1 MSMRILLAEDEEQ
14 LGRVYRA
21 ALEHQGYQVDHSLNG
36 QEAVDLARENAYD
49 VMILD
54 IMMPVKTGL
63 EALSEIRDSGDRTHI
78 IMLTAMSEI
87 NDRVTG
93 LDAVADEYLTKPIS
107 LKELLARLRSM
118 ERRLDDSFTA
128 RILEC
133 GSVKLNVS
141 EQEMTANNTIRLA
154 GKESKLMEFFM
165 LNSAK
170 KLSTQDIF
178 QQVWG
183 KNNEEGVSEDYVYV
197 YVSYLRQKLQSIKAD
212 IEIIGEKE
220 GDFQLIEVGGH
231 HV

>member
-1 MSMRILLAEDEEQ
+1 MTMKILLAEDEEQ

-21 ALEHQGYQVDHSLNG
+21 ALEHQGYQVDQAVNG

-49 VMILD
+49 LMILD

-63 EALSEIRDSGDRTHI
+63 EALSEIRNSGDRTHV

-93 LDAVADEYLTKPIS
+93 LDAGADEYLTKPIS

-118 ERRLDDSFTA
+118 ERRLDDSFTS
-128 RILEC
+128 RTLEC
-133 GSVKLNVS
+133 GSVKLDVS
-141 EQEMTANNTIRLA
+141 EQEITASNTVRLA
-154 GKESKLMEFFM
+154 GKENKLMEFFM
-165 LNSAK
+165 LNPAK
-170 KLSTQDIF
+170 KLSTQEIY

-183 KNNEEGVSEDYVYV
+183 KDDEEANQDYVYV
-197 YVSYLRQKLQSIKAD
+197 YVSYLRQKLQAIKAD
-212 IEIIGEKE
+212 IEIVGEKD
-220 GDFQLIEVGGH
+220 GDFQLIPVGER